1 MLKRA
6 AELLYPY
13 ENNVISHSLFYPSA
27 IMVTLT
33 PEWMDPESLD
43 MSMVGL
49 DHILRILVSDEEFN
63 DDVAAHNV
71 QSHRLPSID
80 FHLQSRRA
88 LQESYMEVPLTI
100 LLKFPLPSCL
110 SEATLDGTHTTT
122 SSEDP
127 RQFRHTG
134 PSGRRCTYQIAC
146 TGKFSFSLQTRIG
159 NHY

>member
-1 MLKRA
+1 
-6 AELLYPY
+6 
-13 ENNVISHSLFYPSA
+13 
-27 IMVTLT
+27 MVTLT

-88 LQESYMEVPLTI
+88 LQESYMEVPRVAFLKPHWMVPIQLLVRKTLVNLGILVLREDGVLTR
-100 LLKFPLPSCL
+100 LRVPESFPSL
-110 SEATLDGTHTTT
+110 SK
-122 SSEDP
+122 P
-127 RQFRHTG
+127 V
-134 PSGRRCTYQIAC
+134 
-146 TGKFSFSLQTRIG
+146 
-159 NHY
+159 